1 MNNAEFETHARVED
15 HHWWF
20 VGRRRII
27 ATLVRAIGDG
37 MGVRVADI
45 GCGTGGN
52 AAALQA
58 YGHNVIGLD
67 PSVMAIGLAR
77 ERFPS
82 VEFVNSDDPGVAR
95 AHLAGGGIAIL
106 ADVLEHVQDDRGL
119 LQRVIDVIPSG
130 GHVLITVPAD
140 PALWSPHDVAFGHHR
155 RYDIATLSA
164 LWTDAPVETRLLT
177 HFNARLWPVIAGVR
191 WLRRHASPRPGGDLR
206 TPLRVVNAM
215 LARVLAGEWR
225 ALVRAID
232 TGHAPHRRGVSLVA
246 ILRRR

>member
-1 MNNAEFETHARVED
+1 MNEAEFEAHARVED
-15 HHWWF
+15 RHWWF

-58 YGHNVIGLD
+58 CGHDVIGLD
-67 PSVMAIGLAR
+67 PSVVAIGLAR
-77 ERFPS
+77 ERFPT
-82 VEFVNSDDPGVAR
+82 VTFVNTADPAGAR
-95 AHLAGGGIAIL
+95 VHLAGGGVAIL
-106 ADVLEHVQDDRGL
+106 ADVLEHVHDDHEL
-119 LQRVIDVIPSG
+119 LRQVIDVIPSG

-140 PALWSPHDVAFGHHR
+140 PALWSAHDVAFGHHR

-164 LWTDAPVETRLLT
+164 LWSDAPVETRLLS
-177 HFNARLWPVIAGVR
+177 HFNARLWPVIVGVR
-191 WLRRHASPRPGGDLR
+191 RLRRHAAPRPGGDLR
-206 TPLRVVNAM
+206 PPVRGINAL
-215 LARVLAGEWR
+215 LARVFAGEWH

-232 TGHAPHRRGVSLVA
+232 SGQAPHRRGVSLVA
-246 ILRRR
+246 LLRRL